1 MYKVAAQATC
11 AGFFFLTGT
20 SVFAQQANQ
29 LTYDAFQIT
38 YSHDISVGHYI
49 WGINSETG
57 TSTRLTTRTFEGNI
71 YTGGTH
77 IVNGDTSELWIKTGS
92 GNTEAYNWITDT
104 WRTISGSFVGIVP
117 TSTQN
122 PNTDCSQVGNSSS
135 NILICPPTSSK
146 PKAIY
151 IDDNPLIGRA
161 SNGAIHIG
169 ENSLITIEEDGV
181 QKLYAANAGGNAIP
195 IDITNGTD
203 LLINGKS
210 VQGQIDENRSLID
223 ANTTQI
229 NKNIDNI
236 NNLAQGVAASTA
248 LTSAL
253 SSLPTVSEDSPFS
266 CGVGT
271 GGYSSRAAMGLG
283 CAAKLNDRLS
293 FNLGGSYV
301 FGGTYSYGG
310 GSLDTMAARGGFVF
324 KLGKI
329 DDSPKVAAKKAAK
342 LHDLVSKVQDEN
354 EAIRS
359 ENIEIKTQNQQLQ
372 KLLTQQSA
380 LLAATQERLER
391 LEQVAGI
398 NLSALGDRASR

>member
-1 MYKVAAQATC
+1 MRKSWTTLALSCLILHPSLARAEWDFWAVDYSGDPSIGNRIFTIDSSTGQATQRTTRVF
-11 AGFFFLTGT
+11 GGNSWQPNLSYITENGNLVISNGNGKLESYNLESDSWKNIGT
-20 SVFAQQANQ
+20 DWKSSYQATFGKG
-29 LTYDAFQIT
+29 L
-38 YSHDISVGHYI
+38 DIFSNEDGSTTIGKGNSTVI
-49 WGINSETG
+49 INSNGQGISTATG
-57 TSTRLTTRTFEGNI
+57 APLIR
-71 YTGGTH
+71 
-77 IVNGDTSELWIKTGS
+77 
-92 GNTEAYNWITDT
+92 TEA
-104 WRTISGSFVGIVP
+104 SGE
-117 TSTQN
+117 
-122 PNTDCSQVGNSSS
+122 
-135 NILICPPTSSK
+135 
-146 PKAIY
+146 
-151 IDDNPLIGRA
+151 
-161 SNGAIHIG
+161 IHIG
-169 ENSLITIEEDGV
+169 RNSLITKEEDGV
-181 QKLYAANAGGNAIP
+181 QKLYAKDGDGKSIP

-210 VQGQIDENRSLID
+210 VQGQIDENKRLINQ
-223 ANTTQI
+223 NT
-229 NKNIDNI
+229 DNI

-253 SSLPTVSEDSPFS
+253 SSLPTVSDDSPFS

-354 EAIRS
+354 
-359 ENIEIKTQNQQLQ
+359 QQL
-372 KLLTQQSA
+372 KDLLAQQSE
-380 LLAATQERLER
+380 LLAVTQERLER

>member
-1 MYKVAAQATC
+1 MRKSWTTLALSCLILHPSLARAEWDFWAVDYSGDPSIGNRIFTIDSSTGQATQRTTRVF
-11 AGFFFLTGT
+11 GGNSWQPNLSYITENGNLVISNGNGKLESYNLESDSWENIGT
-20 SVFAQQANQ
+20 SWKSSYQATFGKG
-29 LTYDAFQIT
+29 L
-38 YSHDISVGHYI
+38 DIFSNEDGSTTIGKGNSTVI
-49 WGINSETG
+49 INSNGKGISTATG
-57 TSTRLTTRTFEGNI
+57 
-71 YTGGTH
+71 
-77 IVNGDTSELWIKTGS
+77 
-92 GNTEAYNWITDT
+92 A
-104 WRTISGSFVGIVP
+104 
-117 TSTQN
+117 
-122 PNTDCSQVGNSSS
+122 
-135 NILICPPTSSK
+135 
-146 PKAIY
+146 
-151 IDDNPLIGRA
+151 PLIRA
-161 SNGAIHIG
+161 EASGEIHIG
-169 ENSLITIEEDGV
+169 RNSLITKEEDGV
-181 QKLYAANAGGNAIP
+181 QKLYAKDGDGKSIP

-210 VQGQIDENRSLID
+210 VQGQIDENKRLINQ
-223 ANTTQI
+223 NT
-229 NKNIDNI
+229 DNI

-253 SSLPTVSEDSPFS
+253 SSLPTVSDDSPFS

-342 LHDLVSKVQDEN
+342 LHDLVSKVQEEN

>member
-1 MYKVAAQATC
+1 MRRLRRTHFRARYCLAVSIAISLFSAESKAWDMYDVVYSGDATIGNYVYGVDSASGSRTLLTTKLFAGNSYWPDNSNVDGYNRLIIDAQGGASGTVHIYNPATNQWTDVP
-11 AGFFFLTGT
+11 GRGSGSPIINDLTFGT
-20 SVFAQQANQ
+20 SP
-29 LTYDAFQIT
+29 
-38 YSHDISVGHYI
+38 ISL
-49 WGINSETG
+49 EADG
-57 TSTRLTTRTFEGNI
+57 TLS
-71 YTGGTH
+71 
-77 IVNGDTSELWIKTGS
+77 
-92 GNTEAYNWITDT
+92 
-104 WRTISGSFVGIVP
+104 
-117 TSTQN
+117 
-122 PNTDCSQVGNSSS
+122 
-135 NILICPPTSSK
+135 
-146 PKAIY
+146 
-151 IDDNPLIGRA
+151 IGP
-161 SNGAIHIG
+161 
-169 ENSLITIEEDGV
+169 NSLKLRERDGRE
-181 QKLYAANAGGNAIP
+181 QMWATDADGNP
-195 IDITNGTD
+195 IDIDIINGSD
-203 LLINGKS
+203 LLINGRS

-229 NKNIDNI
+229 KKNIDNI

-283 CAAKLNDRLS
+283 CAAKLSDRLS
-293 FNLGGSYV
+293 FNFGGSYV

-342 LHDLVSKVQDEN
+342 LHDLVGKVQEEN
-354 EAIRS
+354 TL
-359 ENIEIKTQNQQLQ
+359 IKTQNQQLQ

-380 LLAATQERLER
+380 LLAATQERLDH

-398 NLSALGDRASR
+398 NVPMSGDRASR

>member
-1 MYKVAAQATC
+1 MYKLRARVSML
-11 AGFFFLTGT
+11 AGKNLIRTDSAGVT
-20 SVFAQQANQ
+20 S
-29 LTYDAFQIT
+29 
-38 YSHDISVGHYI
+38 
-49 WGINSETG
+49 
-57 TSTRLTTRTFEGNI
+57 
-71 YTGGTH
+71 
-77 IVNGDTSELWIKTGS
+77 
-92 GNTEAYNWITDT
+92 
-104 WRTISGSFVGIVP
+104 
-117 TSTQN
+117 
-122 PNTDCSQVGNSSS
+122 
-135 NILICPPTSSK
+135 
-146 PKAIY
+146 
-151 IDDNPLIGRA
+151 
-161 SNGAIHIG
+161 IG
-169 ENSLITIEEDGV
+169 ENSL
-181 QKLYAANAGGNAIP
+181 KLQEINGEQRMWATDASGNS
-195 IDITNGTD
+195 IDINITNGSD

-210 VQGQIDENRSLID
+210 IQGQIDENRSLID

-354 EAIRS
+354 
-359 ENIEIKTQNQQLQ
+359 QQL
-372 KLLTQQSA
+372 KDLLAQQSA

>member
-1 MYKVAAQATC
+1 MRLRLLIAVISGLAAAPANAQLFGVTETINDADNGNYLHVTKFNPSTQGYESLGSYMYRNGGYTSDFRPQADSY
-11 AGFFFLTGT
+11 F
-20 SVFAQQANQ
+20 
-29 LTYDAFQIT
+29 YDASAEKVFIFGV
-38 YSHDISVGHYI
+38 DG
-49 WGINSETG
+49 
-57 TSTRLTTRTFEGNI
+57 
-71 YTGGTH
+71 
-77 IVNGDTSELWIKTGS
+77 NGDDQRYIEFSL
-92 GNTEAYNWITDT
+92 
-104 WRTISGSFVGIVP
+104 
-117 TSTQN
+117 
-122 PNTDCSQVGNSSS
+122 SS
-135 NILICPPTSSK
+135 NSFSTPQTITATGFGNQERFAGVYYKSKINVLGSSDWVTKDVIRQTS
-146 PKAIY
+146 
-151 IDDNPLIGRA
+151 D
-161 SNGAIHIG
+161 GAIHIG
-169 ENSLITIEEDGV
+169 QNSLVLKEEDGV
-181 QKLYAANAGGNAIP
+181 QKMWATDASGNS
-195 IDITNGTD
+195 IDIDVTNGSD

-210 VQGQIDENRSLID
+210 VQGQIDENRSLIN

-229 NKNIDNI
+229 NKNTDNI

-253 SSLPTVSEDSPFS
+253 SSLPTVSDDSPFS

-342 LHDLVSKVQDEN
+342 LHDLVSKVQE
-354 EAIRS
+354 E
-359 ENIEIKTQNQQLQ
+359 NQQL
-372 KLLTQQSA
+372 KDLLAQQSA

-391 LEQVAGI
+391 LEHVAGI
-398 NLSALGDRASR
+398 NLSSLGDRASR